1 MANYSDI
8 KSRGKRNFANSASF
22 PASGSVGELIL
33 NQNTGKLHIWKGS
46 KWDRVASGVDTGVEF
61 TTEPNTSYALATDG
75 TSTTVTMAAS
85 DPEGFPIRYRHV
97 VTPSNQSQAT
107 IVNNNDG
114 TFTITPSTNSADAGS
129 FNIRF
134 KADDGRKVISK
145 TSTISLTF

>member
-1 MANYSDI
+1 MPNYSDI
-8 KSRGKRNFANSASF
+8 KARGKRSFANSASF

-33 NQNTGKLHIWKGS
+33 NQNTGKLHIWKGT

-85 DPEGFPIRYRHV
+85 DPEGFPIRYRHI

-129 FNIRF
+129 FSVRF